1 MSGDRFWNR
10 SARFKDGG
18 PAVEEPTVKETSD
31 YRDKLSIAHA
41 INDYRRG
48 HISRRTMLKAL
59 GAAGVALSAGPMRAP
74 RLWAAPAR
82 QELTADQQPEEINAW
97 LKDVGA
103 QFSGAS
109 IKVVSEETPPSRA
122 IINLKKALFE
132 DITGITVNWEVVP
145 LDQVLAKVSQ
155 DAATQAGANDIYYFD
170 QAWVGR
176 FINDTFDP
184 RELLESKPDLALPNY
199 NIDDFLEPLVR
210 HIATYGDKMI
220 GFPCDVPIFMY
231 FYRQDIYDQMGLQP
245 ATTME
250 EYLAHAKAI
259 NEAMSAD
266 GTYGTVGQMK
276 SGHYALNVDMTAYVW
291 SHGGSVFTADGM
303 CSLNDAQAV
312 TGVDYM
318 RELQQYMPAA
328 VTTYDWG
335 GQFTA
340 IQQGQGG
347 QVITWGEDFP
357 GWDDPANSKVSGLMQ
372 PATLPANTAQRPAAE
387 AGFEEVPDLGHQGG
401 STYCL
406 SAYSKQADPAWVFL
420 QWATCSNTQ
429 TLASVIGGGASPMRQ
444 STFDDPRVKAEEEVG
459 AGTTRHFPQ
468 MLEVINTRM
477 GTEPHL
483 PQWPLIATDI
493 IAVELGKLTTGG
505 YASTQE
511 GMDQIKKLVDEAAA
525 S

>member
-1 MSGDRFWNR
+1 VSSI
-10 SARFKDGG
+10 SADHPSNAAGITKEN
-18 PAVEEPTVKETSD
+18 ATVKETFD
-31 YRDKLSIAHA
+31 YRDKMAIARA
-41 INDYRRG
+41 IRDYRGGRV
-48 HISRRTMLKAL
+48 SRRTMLATL
-59 GAAGVALSAGPMRAP
+59 AAAGVVLTAGPIRGQRAG
-74 RLWAAPAR
+74 AAPAR
-82 QELTADQQPEEINAW
+82 QDVAAEQQPEEMLTW
-97 LKDVGA
+97 LKDVGG
-103 QFSGAS
+103 QFSGS
-109 IKVVSEETPPSRA
+109 TIKVVSEETPPSRA

-132 DITGITVNWEVVP
+132 DITGITVNWEVIP
-145 LDQVLAKVSQ
+145 LDQVLSKVSQ
-155 DAATQAGANDIYYFD
+155 DAATQSGANDIYYFD

-184 RELLESKPDLALPNY
+184 RELLESKPDLAMPDY
-199 NIDDFLEPLVR
+199 NIDDFLPSLVQ

-220 GFPCDVPIFMY
+220 GLPCDVPIFMY
-231 FYRQDIYDQMGLQP
+231 FYRQDIYDEMGLEP

-276 SGHYALNVDMTAYVW
+276 SGHYALNCDMTAYVW

-303 CSLNDAQAV
+303 CSLNDEQAV

-328 VTTYDWG
+328 VSTYDWG

-357 GWDDPANSKVSGLMQ
+357 GWDDPENSKVSGLMQ
-372 PATLPANTAQRPAAE
+372 PAPLPANTAQRPAAE

-406 SAYSKQADPAWVFL
+406 SKYSKVADPAWVFL
-420 QWATCSNTQ
+420 QWATSSNTQ

-459 AGTTRHFPQ
+459 AGTTRHFAQ
-468 MLEVINTRM
+468 MLEVINNRM

-505 YASTQE
+505 YGSTQE
-511 GMDQIKKLVDEAAA
+511 GMDAIKKLVDEAAA
-525 S
+525 G

>member
-1 MSGDRFWNR
+1 M
-10 SARFKDGG
+10 KD
-18 PAVEEPTVKETSD
+18 TFD
-31 YRDKLSIAHA
+31 YRDKMAIARA
-41 INDYRRG
+41 IGDHRSG

-59 GAAGVALSAGPMRAP
+59 GAAGVALSASPLRAS
-74 RLWAAPAR
+74 RAWAMPAL
-82 QELTADQQPEEINAW
+82 QTPTAEQQPAEIQKY
-97 LKDVGA
+97 LEDVGK
-103 QFSGAS
+103 QFSGAT

-122 IINLKKALFE
+122 IINLKKDLFE
-132 DITGITVNWEVVP
+132 DVTGITVNWEVVP

-155 DAATQAGANDIYYFD
+155 DAATQSGANDIYYLD

-184 RELLESKPDLALPNY
+184 RELLQSKPDLALPNY
-199 NIDDFLEPLVR
+199 NIDDFLPTLVK

-231 FYRQDIYDQMGLQP
+231 FYRQDIYDNLKLKP
-245 ATTME
+245 ATTMD
-250 EYLAHAKAI
+250 EYMANAKAI

-276 SGHYALNVDMTAYVW
+276 SGHYSLECDMTAYVW
-291 SHGGSVFTADGM
+291 SHGGSVFTADGK
-303 CSLNDAQAV
+303 CSLNDEPGI

-335 GQFTA
+335 GQATA

-347 QVITWGEDFP
+347 QVLTWGEDFP

-372 PATLPANTAQRPAAE
+372 PAPLPANAAQRKPEE
-387 AGFEEVPDLGHQGG
+387 AGFEETPDLGHQGG
-401 STYCL
+401 STYAL
-406 SAYSKQADPAWVFL
+406 SKYSKVADPAWVFL

-444 STFDDPRVKAEEEVG
+444 STFDDPRVKAQEKVG

-468 MLEVINTRM
+468 MLEVIKNRM

-483 PQWPLIATDI
+483 PQWPLIATDV

-505 YASTQE
+505 YGSTKE
-511 GMDQIKKLVDEAAA
+511 GMDQITKLVDEAAA
-525 S
+525 K

>member
-1 MSGDRFWNR
+1 M
-10 SARFKDGG
+10 KD
-18 PAVEEPTVKETSD
+18 TTD
-31 YRDKLSIAHA
+31 FRDKSAIAKA
-41 INDYRRG
+41 LAAYRQGR
-48 HISRRTMLKAL
+48 ISRRTMLQVL
-59 GAAGVALSAGPMRAP
+59 GGAGVALSAV
-74 RLWAAPAR
+74 PAR
-82 QELTADQQPEEINAW
+82 PHRAVAQATPAAEAADQPEEMVAW
-97 LKDVGA
+97 LRDVGG
-103 QFSGAS
+103 QFAGQS

-122 IINLKKALFE
+122 IINLKQQYFE
-132 DITGITVNWEVVP
+132 EITGITVNWEVVP

-155 DAATQAGANDIYYFD
+155 DAASQLGANDIYYFD

-184 RELLESKPDLALPNY
+184 RELFEQKPDLAMPNY
-199 NIDDFLEPLVR
+199 DIDDFLEPLVR
-210 HIATYGDKMI
+210 HIAMYGDKMI

-231 FYRQDIYDQMGLQP
+231 FYRSDIYDEMGLQP
-245 ATTME
+245 ATTMQQ
-250 EYLAHAKAI
+250 YLDNARTI
-259 NEAMSAD
+259 NEAMAAD

-276 SGHYALNVDMTAYVW
+276 SGHYALNCDMTAWVW

-312 TGVDYM
+312 AGVDYM
-318 RELQQYMPAA
+318 RELQTYMPAA

-357 GWDDPANSKVSGLMQ
+357 GWDDPASSAVAGMME
-372 PATLPANTAQRPAAE
+372 PVALPANAAQRPAEE

-406 SAYSKQADPAWVFL
+406 SRYSKVADPAWVFL
-420 QWATCSNTQ
+420 QWATSSNTQ
-429 TLASVIGGGASPMRQ
+429 TLASIIGGGASPMRQ
-444 STFDDPRVKAEEEVG
+444 STFDDPRVQANAQVG
-459 AGTTRHFPQ
+459 IAGTTRHFPA
-468 MLEVINTRM
+468 MYDVIMNRM

-505 YASTQE
+505 YGSTQE
-511 GMDQIKKLVDEAAA
+511 GMDTIKRLVDEAAA
-525 S
+525 G

>member
-1 MSGDRFWNR
+1 VN
-10 SARFKDGG
+10 
-18 PAVEEPTVKETSD
+18 ETFDVRNKLAISRAIRD
-31 YRDKLSIAHA
+31 YRSG
-41 INDYRRG
+41 R
-48 HISRRTMLKAL
+48 ISRRTMVKAL
-59 GAAGVALSAGPMRAP
+59 AAAGIALSAGPMRGA
-74 RLWAAPAR
+74 RSWAAPAR
-82 QELTADQQPEEINAW
+82 QEMTADQQPEEINAF
-97 LKDVGA
+97 LQDVGG

-122 IINLKKALFE
+122 IINLKAALFE
-132 DITGITVNWEVVP
+132 ELTGITVNWEVVP

-184 RELLESKPDLALPNY
+184 RELFESKPDLAMPNY
-199 NIDDFLEPLVR
+199 NIDDFLEPLVL

-231 FYRQDIYDQMGLQP
+231 FYRQDIYDELGLQP

-250 EYLAHAKAI
+250 EYLSHAKTI
-259 NEAMSAD
+259 NDAMSAD

-276 SGHYALNVDMTAYVW
+276 SGHYSLECDMTAYVW
-291 SHGGSVFTADGM
+291 SHGGSIFTADGM

-335 GQFTA
+335 GQATA

-347 QVITWGEDFP
+347 QVMTWGEDFP
-357 GWDDPANSKVSGLMQ
+357 GWDDPANSQVSGMMQ
-372 PATLPANTAQRPAAE
+372 PAPLPGNSAQRPPEE
-387 AGFEEVPDLGHQGG
+387 AGFEEIPDLGHQGG

-406 SAYSKQADPAWVFL
+406 SRYSKVADPAWIFL
-420 QWATCSNTQ
+420 QWATSSNTQ

-468 MLEVINTRM
+468 MLDVIMNRM

-493 IAVELGKLTTGG
+493 IAVELGRLTTGG
-505 YASTQE
+505 YGSTQE
-511 GMDQIKKLVDEAAA
+511 GMDQIKRLVDEAAA

>member
-1 MSGDRFWNR
+1 MR
-10 SARFKDGG
+10 
-18 PAVEEPTVKETSD
+18 ETTD
-31 YRDKLSIAHA
+31 FRDKSAIANA
-41 INDYRRG
+41 LTAYRHGR
-48 HISRRTMLKAL
+48 ISRRTMLQTLA
-59 GAAGVALSAGPMRAP
+59 AAGVALSAT
-74 RLWAAPAR
+74 PAR
-82 QELTADQQPEEINAW
+82 PRRAAAQASPTAEVADQPEEIVAW
-97 LKDVGA
+97 LEDVGR
-103 QFSGAS
+103 QFEGAS

-122 IINLKKALFE
+122 IINLKQQYFE
-132 DITGITVNWEVVP
+132 ELTGITVDWEVVP
-145 LDQVLAKVSQ
+145 LAQVLAKVSQ
-155 DAATQAGANDIYYFD
+155 DAASQLGANDIYYFD

-184 RELLESKPDLALPNY
+184 RELLEQKPDLAMPNY
-199 NIDDFLEPLVR
+199 DIDDFLQPLVQ

-231 FYRQDIYDQMGLQP
+231 FYRSDIYDEMGLSP

-250 EYLAHAKAI
+250 EYLANAKAI
-259 NEAMSAD
+259 NDAMAAD
-266 GTYGTVGQMK
+266 GTYGTVGQMQ
-276 SGHYALNVDMTAYVW
+276 SGHYALNCDMTAWVW

-303 CSLNDAQAV
+303 CSLNDAAAV

-318 RELQQYMPAA
+318 RELQTYMPAA

-335 GQFTA
+335 GQATA

-357 GWDDPANSKVSGLMQ
+357 GWDDPASSTVSGLME
-372 PATLPANTAQRPAAE
+372 PVALPANAAQRPAEE

-406 SAYSKQADPAWVFL
+406 SRYSKNADPAWVFL
-420 QWATCSNTQ
+420 QWATSSNTQ
-429 TLASVIGGGASPMRQ
+429 TLASIIGGGASPMRQ
-444 STFDDPRVKAEEEVG
+444 STFDDPRVQANAQVG
-459 AGTTRHFPQ
+459 IAGTTRHFPA
-468 MLEVINTRM
+468 MYDVIMNRM

-505 YASTQE
+505 YGSTQE
-511 GMDQIKKLVDEAAA
+511 GMDTIKRLVDEAAA
-525 S
+525 R

>member
-1 MSGDRFWNR
+1 VSADRFTIRRAR
-10 SARFKDGG
+10 SDDAG
-18 PAVEEPTVKETSD
+18 PTEEEPTVKETTD
-31 YRDKLSIAHA
+31 YRAKLSIARA
-41 INDYRRG
+41 ISDYRRG
-48 HISRRTMLKAL
+48 RISRRTMLKTLA
-59 GAAGVALSAGPMRAP
+59 AAGVALSAGPMRAP
-74 RLWAAPAR
+74 RAWAAPRR
-82 QELTADQQPEEINAW
+82 QEITADQQPEEINSW
-97 LKDVGA
+97 LRDVGG
-103 QFSGAS
+103 QFSGTS
-109 IKVVSEETPPSRA
+109 IKVVTEDTPPGDS
-122 IINLKKALFE
+122 INNLKKALFE

-155 DAATQAGANDIYYFD
+155 DAATQAGTNDIYYFD

-184 RELLESKPDLALPNY
+184 RELIESKPDLAMPDY
-199 NIDDFLEPLVR
+199 NIDDFLAPLVR
-210 HIATYGDKMI
+210 HIAMYGDKMI

-231 FYRQDIYDQMGLQP
+231 FYRQDIYDEMGLEP

-250 EYLAHAKAI
+250 EYLSHAKTI
-259 NEAMSAD
+259 NDAMAAD

-276 SGHYALNVDMTAYVW
+276 SGHYALNCDMTAYVW

-303 CSLNDAQAV
+303 CSLNDEFAV

-328 VTTYDWG
+328 VTTYDWS
-335 GQFTA
+335 GQYTA
-340 IQQGQGG
+340 IEQGQGG

-357 GWDDPANSKVSGLMQ
+357 GWDDPVNSRVSGLMQ
-372 PATLPANTAQRPAAE
+372 PAPLPANTAQRPAAE

-406 SAYSKQADPAWVFL
+406 SRYSKQADPAWIFL
-420 QWATCSNTQ
+420 QWATSSNTQ
-429 TLASVIGGGASPMRQ
+429 TLASILGGGASPMRQ
-444 STFDDPRVKAEEEVG
+444 STFDDPRVKAEEKVG

-468 MLEVINTRM
+468 MLEVINNRM

-505 YASTQE
+505 YGSTQE

-525 S
+525 G

>member
-1 MSGDRFWNR
+1 MR
-10 SARFKDGG
+10 
-18 PAVEEPTVKETSD
+18 ETTDS
-31 YRDKLSIAHA
+31 RDKQAIADA
-41 INDYRRG
+41 LTAYRRG
-48 HISRRTMLKAL
+48 RIGRRTMLKTLA
-59 GAAGVALSAGPMRAP
+59 AAGVALGGAPHARRAAAAPRAP
-74 RLWAAPAR
+74 AADI
-82 QELTADQQPEEINAW
+82 TTDQPEEMVAW
-97 LKDVGA
+97 LRDVGG
-103 QFSGAS
+103 QFEGST

-122 IINLKKALFE
+122 IINLKAENFE
-132 DITGITVNWEVVP
+132 AITGITVDWEVVP

-155 DAATQAGANDIYYFD
+155 DAATRAGANDIYYLD

-176 FINDTFDP
+176 FINDTVDP
-184 RELLESKPDLALPNY
+184 RERLESQPDLAMPDY

-210 HIATYGDKMI
+210 QIASYGDKMI

-231 FYRQDIYDQMGLQP
+231 FYRRDVYDQLGLQP
-245 ATTME
+245 ATTMP
-250 EYLAHAKAI
+250 EYLAHAQAI
-259 NEAMSAD
+259 NAELGGQ

-276 SGHYALNVDMTAYVW
+276 SGHYALNVDMTAWVW
-291 SHGGSVFTADGM
+291 SHGGSVFTADEQ
-303 CSLNDAQAV
+303 CSLNDEQALQ
-312 TGVDYM
+312 GLNYM
-318 RELQQYMPAA
+318 LELQKTMPAA

-357 GWDDPANSKVSGLMQ
+357 GWDGPDSSVTGMMEPA
-372 PATLPANTAQRPAAE
+372 PLPANVALRPPAE

-401 STYCL
+401 STYSL
-406 SAYSKQADPAWVFL
+406 SAYSKNADPAWVFL
-420 QWATCSNTQ
+420 QWATSSNTQ

-444 STFDDPRVKAEEEVG
+444 STFDDPRVKAMELVG
-459 AGTTRHFPQ
+459 VAGTTRHFPA

-505 YASTQE
+505 YDSAQ
-511 GMDQIKKLVDEAAA
+511 EAADEITRLVNEAA
-525 S
+525 SG

>member
-1 MSGDRFWNR
+1 M
-10 SARFKDGG
+10 
-18 PAVEEPTVKETSD
+18 KETSD
-31 YRDKLSIAHA
+31 FRDKMAIANA
-41 INDYRRG
+41 IDGYRRG
-48 HISRRTMLKAL
+48 RISRRTMLQVL
-59 GAAGVALSAGPMRAP
+59 TAAGVGLTASPMRARRAFAQGTP
-74 RLWAAPAR
+74 AATAEEQPDEIV
-82 QELTADQQPEEINAW
+82 QWLT
-97 LKDVGA
+97 DVGG

-122 IINLKKALFE
+122 IINLKKSLFE

-155 DAATQAGANDIYYFD
+155 DAASQLGANDIYYFD

-184 RELLESKPDLALPNY
+184 RELFEQKPDLAMPNY
-199 NIDDFLEPLVR
+199 DIDDFLPTLVQ

-231 FYRQDIYDQMGLQP
+231 FYRKDIYDQMGLTP

-250 EYLAHAKAI
+250 EYLANAKAI
-259 NEAMSAD
+259 NDAMAAD

-276 SGHYALNVDMTAYVW
+276 SGHYSLETDMTAYVW

-303 CSLNDAQAV
+303 CSLNDPAAV

-335 GQFTA
+335 GQATA

-347 QVITWGEDFP
+347 QVITWGEDLP
-357 GWDDPANSKVSGLMQ
+357 GWDNPDNSLVSGLME
-372 PATLPANTAQRPAAE
+372 PAPLPANTAQRPAEE

-401 STYCL
+401 STYSL
-406 SAYSKQADPAWVFL
+406 SRYSKQADPAWIFL
-420 QWATCSNTQ
+420 QWATSSNTQ

-444 STFDDPRVKAEEEVG
+444 STFDDPRVKEMAKVG
-459 AGTTRHFPQ
+459 AGTTRHFPA
-468 MLEVINTRM
+468 MLEVIQTRM

-505 YASTQE
+505 YGSTQE
-511 GMDQIKKLVDEAAA
+511 GMDTIKRLVDEAAA
-525 S
+525 R

>member
-1 MSGDRFWNR
+1 MR
-10 SARFKDGG
+10 
-18 PAVEEPTVKETSD
+18 ETSD
-31 YRDKLSIAHA
+31 FRGKMA
-41 INDYRRG
+41 ISRAITDYRAG
-48 HISRRTMLKAL
+48 KISRRLMLKTLA
-59 GAAGVALSAGPMRAP
+59 AAGVALSASPMRQRSTIAAP
-74 RLWAAPAR
+74 RR
-82 QELTADQQPEEINAW
+82 QDLEAEQQPEEILTW
-97 LKDVGA
+97 LKDVGG
-103 QFSGAS
+103 QFSGS
-109 IKVVSEETPPSRA
+109 TIKVVSEETPPSRA
-122 IINLKKALFE
+122 IINLKKAMFE
-132 DITGITVNWEVVP
+132 DLTGITVNWEVVP

-155 DAATQAGANDIYYFD
+155 DAATQSGANDIYYFD

-184 RELLESKPDLALPNY
+184 RELLESKPDLAMPDY
-199 NIDDFLEPLVR
+199 DIDDFLPSLVQ

-231 FYRQDIYDQMGLQP
+231 FYRQDIYDELGLEP

-259 NEAMSAD
+259 NEAKS
-266 GTYGTVGQMK
+266 GEGIYGTIGQMK
-276 SGHYALNVDMTAYVW
+276 SGHYSLECDMTGYVW

-303 CSLNDAQAV
+303 CSLNVEAAI

-318 RELQQYMPAA
+318 RELQQYMPSA

-335 GQFTA
+335 GQATA

-357 GWDDPANSKVSGLMQ
+357 GWDDPANSQVSGLMQ
-372 PATLPANTAQRPAAE
+372 PAPLPANTAQRAAEE
-387 AGFEEVPDLGHQGG
+387 AGFEEIPDLGHQGG

-406 SAYSKQADPAWVFL
+406 SKYSKVADPAWVFL
-420 QWATCSNTQ
+420 QWATSSNTQ

-468 MLEVINTRM
+468 MLEVINNRM

-493 IAVELGKLTTGG
+493 IAVELGKLTTGVYG
-505 YASTQE
+505 STQE
-511 GMDQIKKLVDEAAA
+511 GMDTIKRMVDEAAA

>member
-1 MSGDRFWNR
+1 MAISRAIG
-10 SARFKDGG
+10 
-18 PAVEEPTVKETSD
+18 D
-31 YRDKLSIAHA
+31 YRSGK
-41 INDYRRG
+41 
-48 HISRRTMLKAL
+48 ISRRLMLKTLA
-59 GAAGVALSAGPMRAP
+59 AAGVALSASPMRERPTFAAP
-74 RLWAAPAR
+74 RR
-82 QELTADQQPEEINAW
+82 QDLEAEQQPEEILTW
-97 LKDVGA
+97 LKDVGS
-103 QFSGAS
+103 QFSGS
-109 IKVVSEETPPSRA
+109 TIKVVSEETPPSRA
-122 IINLKKALFE
+122 IINLKKAMFE
-132 DITGITVNWEVVP
+132 DLTGITVNWEVVP

-155 DAATQAGANDIYYFD
+155 DAATQSGANDIYYFD

-184 RELLESKPDLALPNY
+184 RELLESKPDLAMPNY
-199 NIDDFLEPLVR
+199 DIDDFLPSLVR

-231 FYRQDIYDQMGLQP
+231 FYRQDIYDELGLEP

-259 NEAMSAD
+259 NEAKS
-266 GTYGTVGQMK
+266 GEGIYGTIGQMK
-276 SGHYALNVDMTAYVW
+276 SGHYSLECDMTGYVW

-303 CSLNDAQAV
+303 CSLNDEAAV

-318 RELQQYMPAA
+318 RELQQYMPSA

-335 GQFTA
+335 GQATA

-357 GWDDPANSKVSGLMQ
+357 GWDDPANSQVSGLMQ
-372 PATLPANTAQRPAAE
+372 PAPLPANAAQRAPEE
-387 AGFEEVPDLGHQGG
+387 AGFEEIPDLGHQGG

-406 SAYSKQADPAWVFL
+406 SKYSKVADPAWVFL
-420 QWATCSNTQ
+420 QWATSSNTQ

-468 MLEVINTRM
+468 MLEVINNRM

-505 YASTQE
+505 YGSTQE
-511 GMDQIKKLVDEAAA
+511 GMDTIKRMVDEAAA
-525 S
+525 G

>member
-1 MSGDRFWNR
+1 M
-10 SARFKDGG
+10 
-18 PAVEEPTVKETSD
+18 KETSD
-31 YRDKLSIAHA
+31 FRDKTAIANA
-41 INDYRRG
+41 LNGYRRG
-48 HISRRTMLKAL
+48 RISRRTMLQVL
-59 GAAGVALSAGPMRAP
+59 TAAGVGLTASPMRTRRAFAQGTP
-74 RLWAAPAR
+74 AATAEEQPDEIV
-82 QELTADQQPEEINAW
+82 QWLT
-97 LKDVGA
+97 DVGG

-122 IINLKKALFE
+122 IINLKKSLFE

-155 DAATQAGANDIYYFD
+155 DAASQLGANDIYYFD

-184 RELLESKPDLALPNY
+184 RELFEQKPDLAMPNY
-199 NIDDFLEPLVR
+199 DIDDFLPTLVQ

-231 FYRQDIYDQMGLQP
+231 FYRKDIYDEMGLTP

-250 EYLAHAKAI
+250 EYLANAKAI
-259 NEAMSAD
+259 NDAMAAD

-276 SGHYALNVDMTAYVW
+276 SGHYSLETDMTAYVW

-303 CSLNDAQAV
+303 CSLNDQAAV

-335 GQFTA
+335 GQATA

-357 GWDDPANSKVSGLMQ
+357 GWDDPASSAVSGLME
-372 PATLPANTAQRPAAE
+372 PAALPANTAQRSPDE

-406 SAYSKQADPAWVFL
+406 SRYSKQADPAWIFL
-420 QWATCSNTQ
+420 QWATSSNTQ

-444 STFDDPRVKAEEEVG
+444 STFDDPRVKEMAKVG
-459 AGTTRHFPQ
+459 AGTTRHFPA
-468 MLEVINTRM
+468 MLEVIQTRM

-505 YASTQE
+505 YGSTQE
-511 GMDQIKKLVDEAAA
+511 GMDTIKRLVDEAAA
-525 S
+525 R

>member
-1 MSGDRFWNR
+1 LT
-10 SARFKDGG
+10 
-18 PAVEEPTVKETSD
+18 EEKPTVKETTD
-31 YRDKLSIAHA
+31 FRDKLAIARA
-41 INDYRRG
+41 IGDYRRG
-48 HISRRTMLKAL
+48 RIGRRTMVKAL
-59 GAAGVALSAGPMRAP
+59 AAAGVALSSGPLRGRHAGAAPMRQDAI
-74 RLWAAPAR
+74 
-82 QELTADQQPEEINAW
+82 ADQQPDEINTW
-97 LKDVGA
+97 LKDVGG

-122 IINLKKALFE
+122 IINLKKTLFE

-184 RELLESKPDLALPNY
+184 RELLESKPDLAMPNY
-199 NIDDFLEPLVR
+199 NIDDFLEPLVL

-220 GFPCDVPIFMY
+220 GLPCDVPIFMY
-231 FYRQDIYDQMGLQP
+231 FYRQDIYDEQGLKP

-259 NEAMSAD
+259 NEAKSGE

-276 SGHYALNVDMTAYVW
+276 SGHYALNCDMTAYVW
-291 SHGGSVFTADGM
+291 SHGGSVFTADGK
-303 CSLNDAQAV
+303 CALNDEQAI

-347 QVITWGEDFP
+347 QVMTWGEDFP
-357 GWDDPANSKVSGLMQ
+357 GWNDPDNSTVSGLMQ
-372 PATLPANTAQRPAAE
+372 PAPLPANTAQRPAAE

-406 SAYSKQADPAWVFL
+406 SKYSKQADPAWIFL
-420 QWATCSNTQ
+420 QWATSSNTQ

-444 STFDDPRVKAEEEVG
+444 STFDDPRVKAEETVG

-505 YASTQE
+505 YGSTQE
-511 GMDQIKKLVDEAAA
+511 GMDQITRLVDEAAA
-525 S
+525 K

>member
-1 MSGDRFWNR
+1 M
-10 SARFKDGG
+10 KD
-18 PAVEEPTVKETSD
+18 TFD
-31 YRDKLSIAHA
+31 YRDKMAIARA
-41 INDYRRG
+41 IGDFRSGR
-48 HISRRTMLKAL
+48 ISRRAMLKTLA
-59 GAAGVALSAGPMRAP
+59 AAGVALSASPLRAP
-74 RLWAAPAR
+74 RGWAMPAL
-82 QELTADQQPEEINAW
+82 QTPTAEQQPDEIQKY
-97 LKDVGA
+97 LEDVGK
-103 QFSGAS
+103 QFSGTT

-122 IINLKKALFE
+122 IINLKKDLFE
-132 DITGITVNWEVVP
+132 DVTGITVNWEVVP

-155 DAATQAGANDIYYFD
+155 DAATQSGANDIYYLD

-184 RELLESKPDLALPNY
+184 RELLQSKPDLAMPNY
-199 NIDDFLEPLVR
+199 DIDDFLPTLVQ

-231 FYRQDIYDQMGLQP
+231 FYRQDIYDDLGLKP
-245 ATTME
+245 ATTMD
-250 EYLAHAKAI
+250 EYMANAKAI

-276 SGHYALNVDMTAYVW
+276 SGHYSLECDMTAYVW
-291 SHGGSVFTADGM
+291 SHGGSVFTADGK
-303 CSLNDAQAV
+303 CSLNDEQAI

-335 GQFTA
+335 GQATA

-347 QVITWGEDFP
+347 QVLTWGEDFP

-372 PATLPANTAQRPAAE
+372 PAPLPANAAQRKPEE
-387 AGFEEVPDLGHQGG
+387 AGFEETPDLGHQGG
-401 STYCL
+401 STYAL
-406 SAYSKQADPAWVFL
+406 SKYSKVADPAWIFL

-444 STFDDPRVKAEEEVG
+444 STFDDPRVKAQEKVG

-468 MLEVINTRM
+468 MLEVIKTRM

-483 PQWPLIATDI
+483 PQWPLIATDV

-505 YASTQE
+505 YGSTKE
-511 GMDQIKKLVDEAAA
+511 GMDQITKLVDEAAA
-525 S
+525 K